1 MRPSSPEYDRKE
13 GGAMRAESSAMEQ
26 LSVSIREK

>member
-1 MRPSSPEYDRKE
+1 MKPSSPEYDRN
-13 GGAMRAESSAMEQ
+13 GGAEPSAMEQ